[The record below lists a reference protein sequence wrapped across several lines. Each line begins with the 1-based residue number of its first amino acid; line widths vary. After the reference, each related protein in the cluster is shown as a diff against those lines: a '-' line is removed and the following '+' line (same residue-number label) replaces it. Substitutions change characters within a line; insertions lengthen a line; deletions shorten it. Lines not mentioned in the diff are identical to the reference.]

1 MDLIKVA
8 KTFFL
13 HKRALYLHLTVKGD
27 GEWRQKAA
35 CTRARTSVG

>member
-27 GEWRQKAA
+27 GE
-35 CTRARTSVG
+35 